1 MLFHLNLLLI
11 KIIFSIV
18 LDNFQNIVSVLSRSE
33 QIFVKI
39 QTDQFCLMFFISLP
53 MKHST
58 YRAFCHRKAVYLA
71 ERHNTT
77 VLLLNLHDKEAFC
90 PFSLHT
96 EYTSTVFFSFGHLPC
111 LQEHPGSVFLSF
123 QSSANNICSKVS
135 QNTHTHTHNIY
146 VRVCVYIYFFQ
157 VKDSKQ
163 KQFCFL
169 QFVHIFIK

>member
-11 KIIFSIV
+11 KIIFSI
-18 LDNFQNIVSVLSRSE
+18 QCSVLSRSE

-123 QSSANNICSKVS
+123 QSSANNICSKVL
-135 QNTHTHTHNIY
+135 QNTHTHT
-146 VRVCVYIYFFQ
+146 
-157 VKDSKQ
+157 
-163 KQFCFL
+163 
-169 QFVHIFIK
+169 

>member
-1 MLFHLNLLLI
+1 MFHLKLLLI
-11 KIIFSIV
+11 NIIFSI
-18 LDNFQNIVSVLSRSE
+18 QCSVLSRSE

-39 QTDQFCLMFFISLP
+39 QTDQFCLMFFVALP

-58 YRAFCHRKAVYLA
+58 YGAFCRRKAVYLA

-96 EYTSTVFFSFGHLPC
+96 EYTSTVFFSFGHLPY

-123 QSSANNICSKVS
+123 QSSTNNTYSKVS
-135 QNTHTHTHNIY
+135 QNTHTHTHTHTLSIY
-146 VRVCVYIYFFQ
+146 LSIYCLCEFIFNL
-157 VKDSKQ
+157 KDFKQ
-163 KQFCFL
+163 KKFCFL